1 MKKSKLSIILLI
13 LLSSP
18 LYGKENN
25 QDKSQEK
32 ETSNDVIT
40 VKATSIKNKET
51 FSSLLLNN
59 REEIKGKQLEQIKT
73 NTIGNTVSKVAGVQA
88 EGFGPN
94 AARPVIRSLSGN
106 RVGILVNNLPI
117 NDVSFISGNMPI
129 PVDMNRIN
137 EISISKSPK
146 HYFMVVAAVVV
157 QFICGMIE

>member
-73 NTIGNTVSKVAGVQA
+73 NTIGNTVKLLVYKRKVLAQMRQGLLFEVSLA
-88 EGFGPN
+88 IESGF
-94 AARPVIRSLSGN
+94 
-106 RVGILVNNLPI
+106 
-117 NDVSFISGNMPI
+117 
-129 PVDMNRIN
+129 
-137 EISISKSPK
+137 
-146 HYFMVVAAVVV
+146 
-157 QFICGMIE
+157 

>member
-1 MKKSKLSIILLI
+1 KLSIILLI

-73 NTIGNTVSKVAGVQA
+73 NTIGQKLLVYKRKVLAQMRQGLLFEVSLAI
-88 EGFGPN
+88 ESGF
-94 AARPVIRSLSGN
+94 
-106 RVGILVNNLPI
+106 
-117 NDVSFISGNMPI
+117 
-129 PVDMNRIN
+129 
-137 EISISKSPK
+137 
-146 HYFMVVAAVVV
+146 
-157 QFICGMIE
+157 

>member
-32 ETSNDVIT
+32 ETSNDVII

-73 NTIGNTVSKVAGVQA
+73 NTIGIPFQKLLVYKRKVLAQMRQGLLFEVSLAI
-88 EGFGPN
+88 ESGF
-94 AARPVIRSLSGN
+94 
-106 RVGILVNNLPI
+106 
-117 NDVSFISGNMPI
+117 
-129 PVDMNRIN
+129 
-137 EISISKSPK
+137 
-146 HYFMVVAAVVV
+146 
-157 QFICGMIE
+157 

>member
-1 MKKSKLSIILLI
+1 M
-13 LLSSP
+13 SP

-88 EGFGPN
+88 EGF
-94 AARPVIRSLSGN
+94 RPKCGKACY
-106 RVGILVNNLPI
+106 
-117 NDVSFISGNMPI
+117 
-129 PVDMNRIN
+129 
-137 EISISKSPK
+137 SKSLW
-146 HYFMVVAAVVV
+146 
-157 QFICGMIE
+157 Q

>member
-51 FSSLLLNN
+51 FSSL
-59 REEIKGKQLEQIKT
+59 
-73 NTIGNTVSKVAGVQA
+73 
-88 EGFGPN
+88 
-94 AARPVIRSLSGN
+94 
-106 RVGILVNNLPI
+106 
-117 NDVSFISGNMPI
+117 
-129 PVDMNRIN
+129 
-137 EISISKSPK
+137 
-146 HYFMVVAAVVV
+146 
-157 QFICGMIE
+157 